1 MSGAACQ
8 GRDILAIQDTTVTR
22 ADGSSGGGSVLHAMI
37 AVEAQSGA
45 VLGAVD
51 AQFLARSAGG
61 KASRLDRPLALRQS
75 IRWLQATEL
84 AGERAGDI
92 TGAARVMMVADREA
106 DIFDLF
112 ARRPAHVDGPMSM
125 YWCGQRM
132 TAPWQMAADWP
143 GRLAGQISGCPC
155 LGLCG
160 LGTAVL
166 TIPAGP
172 GRAARAA
179 TLAIRFG
186 EFCLNPPRDRR
197 ESSLTPVVMQCV
209 DLLET
214 APPEGVKPVHWRRL
228 TTRRITSVIA
238 ALALAEL
245 YARRRKPSGGSQVTE
260 ARRWKIEDV
269 FRTMKSKGF
278 DIEHL
283 NIADTAPRNRHQKPP
298 DLRLP
303 DPCLPDRGNR
313 GDADDHRPR
322 WHRLAPAHRCL

>member
-1 MSGAACQ
+1 
-8 GRDILAIQDTTVTR
+8 
-22 ADGSSGGGSVLHAMI
+22 
-37 AVEAQSGA
+37 
-45 VLGAVD
+45 
-51 AQFLARSAGG
+51 
-61 KASRLDRPLALRQS
+61 
-75 IRWLQATEL
+75 
-84 AGERAGDI
+84 
-92 TGAARVMMVADREA
+92 MMVADREA

-179 TLAIRFG
+179 TLAIQFG

-298 DLRLP
+298 DPRLP